1 MSMQVRFA
9 LSLLPVFVCV
19 SNTFSAPAFEGAFS
33 GIAPDG
39 SRGIYHG
46 ASVGMAT
53 LRRDGFASMDG
64 NGTLTPFGSGSASPT
79 LACTLSGSARPSLA
93 QAAAVLPL
101 AAPATP
107 VTSIPKEPF
116 HEDFPSAC
124 PR

>member
-1 MSMQVRFA
+1 MRLEHF
-9 LSLLPVFVCV
+9 F
-19 SNTFSAPAFEGAFS
+19 APAFEGAFS

-39 SRGIYHG
+39 SRGIYHV
-46 ASVGMAT
+46 ASVGMTT
-53 LRRDGFASMDG
+53 LRRDGFASMDD
-64 NGTLTPFGSGSASPT
+64 NGTLNPFGSGSASPA

-93 QAAAVLPL
+93 QAAAILPL

-116 HEDFPSAC
+116 HEDFPAAC